1 MHLYVCIYE
10 LRQITAQTHGKEQK
24 HSLANDIAEHVKLQ
38 QQYDSLYNQ
47 SMTILNSLPVAV
59 AVYNAKGK
67 ILYFNERFCRIFGTD
82 MEEMAESHPNIY
94 DSPVVTDEIKN
105 AIKAGLPI
113 FTSFPYD
120 FGKVDGYITTVYTG
134 IRYLECN
141 GQPIR
146 NPNGELTSYVIIM
159 EDITESLEKEEMLR
173 QSRLKTE
180 IAIKTADIML
190 WEFDVNSRLFFSDNE
205 PLNGYD
211 KSRPLSIDLYL
222 ETIHPE
228 DRKEMVSIMQ
238 RMNSGEDFSFTFE
251 GRIKLFGSS
260 EWQYCFVNG
269 SPYSY
274 SESGQVLKYVGTRKN
289 NTDIHK
295 KKQLLDKILNNIPLS
310 IHIKD
315 VEDNFRYIF
324 CNEES
329 KRMFGTSEDTTT
341 YDVMDEEQVARIQK
355 TDLEVFNTG
364 SPYLGLERVNLK
376 DGRSY
381 DTIVRKSVI
390 EDDGKRLLLNTR
402 WDQSLQNELKRRAQ
416 ILSITLGAMNAFTW
430 FFEPDKN
437 RISFG
442 EGFNEVTKKASEICS
457 VEKFLSC
464 VHPDDKQKFHD
475 SLQAVVEQDNGI
487 WELEYQLDLN
497 GNGVYQWWQT
507 RGMLETSTLNDAPY
521 KYMFGMTI
529 CIDAHKQAELTLL
542 KNKEELKKLVTLN
555 ELVLNNTNSGLAYIT
570 RDYRVQW
577 ENVSSCSK
585 SLSFEA
591 YKQGELCYKSA
602 HNRTSPCE
610 ECILSRAFQS
620 RQTELIKFKLDNAH
634 VVEVYGTPVFLEDG
648 TADGIVIR
656 VDDVTEREEMI
667 KELQIAKMHA
677 EQSDKL
683 KSAFLA
689 NMSHEIRTPLNA
701 IVGFS
706 GLMMYASDEEKEDYM
721 QIINNNNEMLL
732 KLISDILDLSK
743 LEAGSVELKY
753 EEFDLTD
760 YFNSMFASM
769 KQRAT
774 NPKIQIVAV
783 NPYQHCLVT
792 LDRNRVAQIITN
804 YVTNAIKYTTEETI
818 EMGYEYRE
826 EGIYF
831 YVKDSGIGI
840 PDEKKNKVFH
850 RFEKLDEFAQGT
862 GLGLSICKAIAEAMG
877 GNVGFESEYGK
888 GSLFWAL
895 LPCEVEIPSEITQQR
910 TERVTSSDKKDIV
923 AGTSSSNTP
932 GRKTILVA
940 EDIQSNY
947 QLVSALLRKR
957 FNLVHAANGQEAIEI
972 LHKRHID
979 LLLMDMKMPV
989 MDGLTAT
996 AEIRKFNAELP
1007 IIALTAHVFE
1017 NDRLT
1022 AMDAGCNEYL
1032 VKPIDRAK
1040 LMAVLKKYS

>member
-1 MHLYVCIYE
+1 
-10 LRQITAQTHGKEQK
+10 
-24 HSLANDIAEHVKLQ
+24 
-38 QQYDSLYNQ
+38 
-47 SMTILNSLPVAV
+47 
-59 AVYNAKGK
+59 
-67 ILYFNERFCRIFGTD
+67 
-82 MEEMAESHPNIY
+82 
-94 DSPVVTDEIKN
+94 
-105 AIKAGLPI
+105 
-113 FTSFPYD
+113 
-120 FGKVDGYITTVYTG
+120 
-134 IRYLECN
+134 
-141 GQPIR
+141 
-146 NPNGELTSYVIIM
+146 
-159 EDITESLEKEEMLR
+159 
-173 QSRLKTE
+173 
-180 IAIKTADIML
+180 
-190 WEFDVNSRLFFSDNE
+190 
-205 PLNGYD
+205 
-211 KSRPLSIDLYL
+211 
-222 ETIHPE
+222 
-228 DRKEMVSIMQ
+228 
-238 RMNSGEDFSFTFE
+238 
-251 GRIKLFGSS
+251 
-260 EWQYCFVNG
+260 
-269 SPYSY
+269 
-274 SESGQVLKYVGTRKN
+274 
-289 NTDIHK
+289 
-295 KKQLLDKILNNIPLS
+295 
-310 IHIKD
+310 
-315 VEDNFRYIF
+315 
-324 CNEES
+324 
-329 KRMFGTSEDTTT
+329 MFGTSEDTTT

-390 EDDGKRLLLNTR
+390 EYDGKRLLLNTS
-402 WDQSLQNELKRRAQ
+402 WDRSLQNELKRRAQ

-497 GNGVYQWWQT
+497 GDGVYQWWQT

-804 YVTNAIKYTTEETI
+804 YVTNAIKYTPEGTI

-910 TERVTSSDKKDIV
+910 AERVTSSDKKDIV